1 MVFCGSSESIEA
13 HRRRRPCKRFSLS
26 SVREIIGNGI
36 ASRLVSR
43 LGRGLGGLGL
53 GLGHIAID
61 GRTRSCGVLSR
72 GEGGVSVRGSGVWW
86 PACAWVVDD
95 LLRIRRPNGES
106 FSGREFSLR
115 ENGEWLC
122 FSPYILVQAG
132 DTRYGMGRGG
142 CTERRRDSGIAAQKM
157 IDVTNMASVWYGT
170 IGPARTPR

>member
-1 MVFCGSSESIEA
+1 MVGRDPAAFYPGERGASPSVDQGCGGRRA
-13 HRRRRPCKRFSLS
+13 HGLS
-26 SVREIIGNGI
+26 M
-36 ASRLVSR
+36 
-43 LGRGLGGLGL
+43 
-53 GLGHIAID
+53 
-61 GRTRSCGVLSR
+61 TY
-72 GEGGVSVRGSGVWW
+72 
-86 PACAWVVDD
+86 

-157 IDVTNMASVWYGT
+157 IDVTNMASVWYDT
-170 IGPARTPR
+170 IGPDRTPR